1 MRRTAWR
8 WLALAGLAAVF
19 MVGITLFSAQEGR
32 CAPGCP
38 GGCWRWWSSIC
49 PAFSG
54 CWPPPAGRSLHCASW
69 PTSPSTPPSASASTP
84 LPAGDWPRCRR
95 WRWPW
100 EWRWPLPL
108 WTNGTSSRCP
118 AGTAA
123 CGMWASTPSARWPGC
138 SSAGRGRR
146 CAVSEDSGLTA
157 PGASP
162 HGALRPPQR
171 RRRRRCS
178 RI

>member
-19 MVGITLFSAQEGR
+19 MVGITLFSAQEGAVSSGLSR
-32 CAPGCP
+32 GVLALVEQYLPGVY
-38 GGCWRWWSSIC
+38 RLL
-49 PAFSG
+49 A
-54 CWPPPAGRSLHCASW
+54 ATGRPEFALRKLAHFTEYAALGLCLYAL
-69 PTSPSTPPSASASTP
+69 ARRRLAP
-84 LPAGDWPRCRR
+84 LPALALALGMAVAFA
-95 WRWPW
+95 
-100 EWRWPLPL
+100 L

-146 CAVSEDSGLTA
+146 CAISEDSGLTA

-162 HGALRPPQR
+162 HGAHRPLQK